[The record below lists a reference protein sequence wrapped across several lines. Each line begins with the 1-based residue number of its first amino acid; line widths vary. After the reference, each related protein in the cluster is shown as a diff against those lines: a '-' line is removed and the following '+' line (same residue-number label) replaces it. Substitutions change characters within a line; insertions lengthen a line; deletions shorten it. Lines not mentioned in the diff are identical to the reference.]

1 MKKKFLAVLL
11 ACMIAASV
19 VPAVVSAD
27 GEQAVS
33 GPSVSDDVSVGD
45 TEVDFEDGEAD
56 GVIDTEEELRTAVA
70 QEGSVITLGADIT
83 LKSTLNVANNVTI
96 DGAGQFTISI
106 ADDVTWATDNS
117 NKYMVVASSGVTVQ
131 NVTIDAE
138 NNASGCLQFY
148 TATGG
153 KIHNVTLTGA
163 KQLGLNVN
171 ASTVTATGTITYTG
185 NGWGNGINVG
195 WGSSISGASAC
206 SFDASGATL
215 VGVSSI
221 YTDTNDTTNAG
232 EGTISITPPSSF
244 ARLSDPETVGKAAI
258 CVPSETVTATVDGT
272 SYYASFEKAVEAAQ
286 PGATVTLNQDVT
298 VNQAVNIDKNLVI
311 NGNGKVLTANKCVGL
326 YIKKD
331 IESLSVN
338 NLTIKGV
345 FDAGETAGEGGTG
358 SFMGIG
364 TYNGCYG
371 VGKLEL
377 SDVTIDGF
385 SYGLF
390 FGKNPSGQAGPYNEN
405 PVRVNANNLTVQN
418 CYIKGGY
425 FEKLTDSSF
434 TNCKFLNNG
443 TNPEKVQ
450 AGFQTWLCGLDIN
463 LKNGVY
469 QNISFNGCTFSGN
482 GANRG
487 TALHIKARNDG
498 NYGAETRLTGVS
510 VSGCTFTGNNAADTG
525 ASGAAFGPVVFGEPG
540 KNNASPVGIAIQ
552 KGVTFTNNVAD
563 VNVVTFEGADA
574 ATQIVADGELILPA
588 APEKDGYTFKGWSDG
603 TTTYDAGAGVT
614 VSDDATFTAVWEEN
628 TEPEVPVDPEEP
640 EEPEYPVLPELP
652 DYVPEYGG
660 NSGSSSKPETSKPET
675 SEPETEWKR
684 DDDGNTYFYK
694 DGEKV
699 TGWVEEDGEWYYMN
713 EDTGAMTEESWVKV
727 NNVWYAF
734 DDDGHMLTGWQEIDG
749 KWYYLK
755 DWGGMATGWQ
765 QVDGVWYYLKGDG
778 AMATG
783 WVQSNGQWYYLK
795 GNGAMATGWVES
807 NGKWYYLYESGEMA
821 TNATIGGYYVNSNGE
836 WVK

>member
-11 ACMIAASV
+11 ACMIAASA

-33 GPSVSDDVSVGD
+33 GPVVSDDVSVGD
-45 TEVDFEDGEAD
+45 TGVDFEDGEFADEAD
-56 GVIDTEEELRTAVA
+56 GVVKTEDELRTAVA

-286 PGATVTLNQDVT
+286 PGATVTLNQDIKGNYTIQEGQDITLDLNGYTLDGGTTDKKAALTNYGT
-298 VNQAVNIDKNLVI
+298 VVIVDSGINGTIKRSDTSSSTSYYTIYNEGTMTIKDGNVCNNSGSETVWAGSSLICNGAYQNATLNIMGGTFGQDNFIAVKNDECGTLNISGGTITSKTQAVQNWCNANITGGTLTGSVTSWTYMSTQANTNISGGII
-311 NGNGKVLTANKCVGL
+311 NGDIQASQYNYTSKGQMVVAVNKPVVTLSGNVYLNGSFKIGVDTDDVFVEDLTAANVTITGGSYVNNPSVFLANGYVAVLT
-326 YIKKD
+326 D
-331 IESLSVN
+331 
-338 NLTIKGV
+338 
-345 FDAGETAGEGGTG
+345 
-358 SFMGIG
+358 
-364 TYNGCYG
+364 
-371 VGKLEL
+371 
-377 SDVTIDGF
+377 
-385 SYGLF
+385 
-390 FGKNPSGQAGPYNEN
+390 
-405 PVRVNANNLTVQN
+405 
-418 CYIKGGY
+418 
-425 FEKLTDSSF
+425 
-434 TNCKFLNNG
+434 
-443 TNPEKVQ
+443 
-450 AGFQTWLCGLDIN
+450 
-463 LKNGVY
+463 GVY
-469 QNISFNGCTFSGN
+469 KVWDEDS
-482 GANRG
+482 
-487 TALHIKARNDG
+487 L
-498 NYGAETRLTGVS
+498 
-510 VSGCTFTGNNAADTG
+510 
-525 ASGAAFGPVVFGEPG
+525 PV
-540 KNNASPVGIAIQ
+540 
-552 KGVTFTNNVAD
+552 D
-563 VNVVTFEGADA
+563 
-574 ATQIVADGELILPA
+574 
-588 APEKDGYTFKGWSDG
+588 
-603 TTTYDAGAGVT
+603 
-614 VSDDATFTAVWEEN
+614 
-628 TEPEVPVDPEEP
+628 PEVPEEP

-652 DYVPEYGG
+652 DYAPEYGG
-660 NSGSSSKPETSKPET
+660 NSGSSSKPET